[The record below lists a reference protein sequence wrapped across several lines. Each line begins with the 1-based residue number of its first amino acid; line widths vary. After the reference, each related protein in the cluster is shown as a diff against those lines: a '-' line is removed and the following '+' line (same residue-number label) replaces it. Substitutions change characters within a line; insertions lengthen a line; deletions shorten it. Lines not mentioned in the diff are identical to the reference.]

1 MTVTIL
7 LEWLAALALVFL
19 FAIGAL
25 FTRRVAIRR
34 RGGTFD
40 CSLRLTPGSARA
52 AVHFGARTA
61 TSAAG
66 GAGPTDQAQAQVQSQ
81 GQGQGQAHD
90 EDHAHARLRA
100 AERGTRTPL
109 SASAVRAGRGWA
121 YGIAQY
127 ENDRIDWF
135 RIFSYAYR
143 PAAVL
148 TRRDLEVLGRRD
160 AVGHDELAL
169 FPGWAIVECRFGTG
183 PRRAGHVPRR
193 PDRLPLLA
201 RSRPARPERQ
211 PRLLTSASKP
221 CASVPSPALGLSA
234 AGTPDGCPPTHP
246 APRPRPGARPLRGLR
261 ALPRTRCALNAA
273 LPGSAG

>member
-1 MTVTIL
+1 VAVSVMTVTVL

-19 FAIGAL
+19 GAIGAL
-25 FTRRVAIRR
+25 FTRRVVIRR

-52 AVHFGARTA
+52 AVHFGA
-61 TSAAG
+61 SAPLA
-66 GAGPTDQAQAQVQSQ
+66 AAPVA
-81 GQGQGQAHD
+81 
-90 EDHAHARLRA
+90 EPDHPRA
-100 AERGTRTPL
+100 SERGTRMPL
-109 SASAVRAGRGWA
+109 SASGVRAGRGWA

-148 TRRDLEVLGRRD
+148 TRRDLEVVGRRD

-183 PRRAGHVPRR
+183 LVELAMS
-193 PDRLPLLA
+193 PDALTGFLSWLESAPPGQNV
-201 RSRPARPERQ
+201 SRVA
-211 PRLLTSASKP
+211 
-221 CASVPSPALGLSA
+221 
-234 AGTPDGCPPTHP
+234 
-246 APRPRPGARPLRGLR
+246 
-261 ALPRTRCALNAA
+261 
-273 LPGSAG
+273 

>member
-1 MTVTIL
+1 MTVTVL

-19 FAIGAL
+19 GAIGAL
-25 FTRRVAIRR
+25 FTRRVVIRR

-52 AVHFGARTA
+52 AVHFGAA
-61 TSAAG
+61 PAGAG
-66 GAGPTDQAQAQVQSQ
+66 GPSPAMAMAGPGAGAGTGTGTGSPAEAEHPKAS
-81 GQGQGQAHD
+81 
-90 EDHAHARLRA
+90 
-100 AERGTRTPL
+100 ERGTRTPF
-109 SASAVRAGRGWA
+109 SASGVRAGRGWA

-148 TRRDLEVLGRRD
+148 TRRDLEVIGRRD

-183 PRRAGHVPRR
+183 IVELAMS
-193 PDRLPLLA
+193 PDALTGFLSWLESAPPGQNV
-201 RSRPARPERQ
+201 SRVA
-211 PRLLTSASKP
+211 
-221 CASVPSPALGLSA
+221 
-234 AGTPDGCPPTHP
+234 
-246 APRPRPGARPLRGLR
+246 
-261 ALPRTRCALNAA
+261 
-273 LPGSAG
+273 